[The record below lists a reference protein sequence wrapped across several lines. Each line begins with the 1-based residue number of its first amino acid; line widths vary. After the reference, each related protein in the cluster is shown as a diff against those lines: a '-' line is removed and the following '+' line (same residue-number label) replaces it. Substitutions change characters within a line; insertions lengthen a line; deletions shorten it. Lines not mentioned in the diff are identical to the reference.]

1 MVPARFVD
9 FTKPVPE
16 SWQILD
22 ISMKYGTMIGIVV
35 AFETTIPITNQVW
48 GTHVSG
54 GLSAGGCSTASGQPV
69 RKGRV
74 YGAAML
80 SNRVKRHERHDSS
93 GVLILSK
100 A

>member
-35 AFETTIPITNQVW
+35 AFETTIPIANQVW
-48 GTHVSG
+48 GIR
-54 GLSAGGCSTASGQPV
+54 ASGSRFGKRMRHRSRQPV
-69 RKGRV
+69 
-74 YGAAML
+74 
-80 SNRVKRHERHDSS
+80 
-93 GVLILSK
+93 
-100 A
+100 

>member
-54 GLSAGGCSTASGQPV
+54 GHFGCRMQHRFRTASP
-69 RKGRV
+69 KGARLQGSDV
-74 YGAAML
+74 EQQ
-80 SNRVKRHERHDSS
+80 SETP
-93 GVLILSK
+93 
-100 A
+100 